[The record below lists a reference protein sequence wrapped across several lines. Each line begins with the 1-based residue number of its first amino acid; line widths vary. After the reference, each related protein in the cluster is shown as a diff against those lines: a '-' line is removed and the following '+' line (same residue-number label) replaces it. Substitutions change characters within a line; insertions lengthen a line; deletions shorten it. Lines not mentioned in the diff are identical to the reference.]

1 MPETSTL
8 GPGDVL
14 VGHVA
19 RPGHGGGHTT
29 WTCRTCDQTMYGQPL
44 NTHCSTLDGPAS
56 AHLDTIEAM
65 AHRAEVRATGLILL
79 EPIRADPRPT
89 YCSARHLLPWW
100 RADCCVKD
108 AS

>member
-1 MPETSTL
+1 MRSDGVRAAAQHPL
-8 GPGDVL
+8 L
-14 VGHVA
+14 NA
-19 RPGHGGGHTT
+19 R
-29 WTCRTCDQTMYGQPL
+29 RASD
-44 NTHCSTLDGPAS
+44 S

-89 YCSARHLLPWW
+89 YCSARHLLVWW
-100 RADCCVKD
+100 RADCCVND